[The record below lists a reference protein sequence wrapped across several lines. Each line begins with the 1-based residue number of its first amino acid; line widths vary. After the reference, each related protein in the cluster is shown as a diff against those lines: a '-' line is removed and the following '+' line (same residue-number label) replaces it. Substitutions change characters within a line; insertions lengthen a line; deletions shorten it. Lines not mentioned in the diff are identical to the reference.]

1 MNNNELA
8 SEFVKKYP
16 HIALSLASSDDA
28 EKFWIGKIE
37 ELLNKSNNILRDNI
51 KNKIEEL

>member
-16 HIALSLASSDDA
+16 NMFNADQD
-28 EKFWIGKIE
+28 FWINEIE
-37 ELLNKSNNILRDNI
+37 ELLNRSTEILIKEI
-51 KNKIEEL
+51 KNRVKKI